1 MDLLVRKR
9 DKRTRRR
16 QKENG
21 RKSKRKALCGI
32 VGGGIDEGV
41 EQVPQPEITT
51 PPLPLVASSLLHV
64 ETPVSVSEPVV
75 STKR

>member
-1 MDLLVRKR
+1 MGLLVRQ
-9 DKRTRRR
+9 DR
-16 QKENG
+16 QKRKLQKESG
-21 RKSKRKALCGI
+21 RKSKRKVLCGI

-51 PPLPLVASSLLHV
+51 PPLALVALSLLHV
-64 ETPVSVSEPVV
+64 ETPVCVSEPLV